1 MENAHDVSSSEDSED
16 KSRTI
21 SDSFEASAL
30 SDDIQK
36 NLDTTADISSKAL
49 DRTSQSLDYDSSLDT
64 TADVAQV
71 TQVEVESA
79 ATKKDQ
85 DPPEISSLKETPPRN
100 LNFPTNLSHSGPSAL
115 GKGRLQHPVEVEST
129 ATRNPPPETSSPEET
144 PPRVHR
150 VSSTENIT
158 VSNPG
163 VSEDFDIIVPTGN
176 QIVPTGNQIVQ
187 PENVTSEDLDRDGSP
202 ENIIVLTKNP
212 IASNPPPAS
221 EDLERN
227 GSTENIIVLTEN
239 TNVAI
244 PSASEDF
251 DRNGSTENLIV
262 STHDGSRIGDDEIV
276 TVSEPEPTNM
286 AELQKL
292 KSNCPSNWGT
302 EPSVYFLIITNIVM
316 VLMVFILP
324 VICGD
329 DDSKGHADQDENLSL
344 CKIAT
349 FSILIYC
356 HTVYWFF
363 HLIVDQ
369 YLKHHHRKGRL
380 LGYLEFYIQ
389 TKNLRRSP
397 FYLTSFGNAILLLSS
412 TILNDSCDSD
422 KECAKHYEIELLRAL
437 ICVEG
442 LTVMFMWTKY
452 IVAVRKFK
460 KDNKKPDVY
469 REDFRRKVLNKPRV
483 IADDPNC
490 SGNASTSTSALL
502 PTESHDETDVAEL
515 QSELL
520 VLLCP
525 TLGKESDEVRRQSLL
540 GNGTGNVSTGTGNS
554 IQQSV

>member
-1 MENAHDVSSSEDSED
+1 MEKNAHDVSSSEDSED
-16 KSRTI
+16 QSRTI

-30 SDDIQK
+30 SDDFQK

-49 DRTSQSLDYDSSLDT
+49 DKTSQSLDYDSSLDT

-85 DPPEISSLKETPPRN
+85 DPPEISSLEETPPRN
-100 LNFPTNLSHSGPSAL
+100 VNFPAHLSHSGPSAL

-144 PPRVHR
+144 PPRVHK

-158 VSNPG
+158 VSNPL

-176 QIVPTGNQIVQ
+176 QIVQ
-187 PENVTSEDLDRDGSP
+187 PEIVTSEDLDRDGST

-212 IASNPPPAS
+212 IVSNPPAS
-221 EDLERN
+221 EDLKRN
-227 GSTENIIVLTEN
+227 GSTENIIILTEN
-239 TNVAI
+239 PNVAI
-244 PSASEDF
+244 PSTSEDF

-292 KSNCPSNWGT
+292 KSHCPSNWCT
-302 EPSVYFLIITNIVM
+302 SPSVYFLIITNIVM

-397 FYLTSFGNAILLLSS
+397 FYITSAGNAILLLSS
-412 TILNDSCDSD
+412 TILNDACDFD
-422 KECAKHYEIELLRAL
+422 KECAKHHEIELLRAL

-469 REDFRRKVLNKPRV
+469 REDFRRKVLNKPRE
-483 IADDPNC
+483 IAGDPNC
-490 SGNASTSTSALL
+490 SGDASTSTLL
-502 PTESHDETDVAEL
+502 PTESRDEIDVAEL

>member
-1 MENAHDVSSSEDSED
+1 MEKNAHDVSSSEDSED
-16 KSRTI
+16 QSRTI

-30 SDDIQK
+30 SDDFQK

-49 DRTSQSLDYDSSLDT
+49 DKTSQSLDYDSSLDT

-71 TQVEVESA
+71 TQ
-79 ATKKDQ
+79 
-85 DPPEISSLKETPPRN
+85 I
-100 LNFPTNLSHSGPSAL
+100 
-115 GKGRLQHPVEVEST
+115 EVEST

-144 PPRVHR
+144 PPRVHK

-158 VSNPG
+158 VSNPL

-176 QIVPTGNQIVQ
+176 QIVQ
-187 PENVTSEDLDRDGSP
+187 PEIVTSEDLDREGST

-212 IASNPPPAS
+212 IVSNPPAS
-221 EDLERN
+221 EDLKRN
-227 GSTENIIVLTEN
+227 GSTENIIILTEN
-239 TNVAI
+239 PNVAI
-244 PSASEDF
+244 PSTSEDF

-292 KSNCPSNWGT
+292 KSHCPSNWCT
-302 EPSVYFLIITNIVM
+302 SPSVYFLIITNIVM

-397 FYLTSFGNAILLLSS
+397 FYITSAGNAILLLSS
-412 TILNDSCDSD
+412 TILNDACDFD
-422 KECAKHYEIELLRAL
+422 KECAKHHEIELLRAL

-469 REDFRRKVLNKPRV
+469 REDFRRKVLNKPRE
-483 IADDPNC
+483 IAGDPNC
-490 SGNASTSTSALL
+490 SGDASTSTLL
-502 PTESHDETDVAEL
+502 PTESRDEIDVAEL

>member
-1 MENAHDVSSSEDSED
+1 
-16 KSRTI
+16 
-21 SDSFEASAL
+21 
-30 SDDIQK
+30 
-36 NLDTTADISSKAL
+36 
-49 DRTSQSLDYDSSLDT
+49 
-64 TADVAQV
+64 
-71 TQVEVESA
+71 
-79 ATKKDQ
+79 
-85 DPPEISSLKETPPRN
+85 
-100 LNFPTNLSHSGPSAL
+100 LSHSGPSAL
-115 GKGRLQHPVEVEST
+115 GKGRLQHPVEVESS

-144 PPRVHR
+144 PPRVHK

-158 VSNPG
+158 VSNPV
-163 VSEDFDIIVPTGN
+163 VSEDFEIIVPTGNQIVPTGN

-244 PSASEDF
+244 PSTSEDF

-397 FYLTSFGNAILLLSS
+397 FYITSAGNAILLLSS

>member
-1 MENAHDVSSSEDSED
+1 MG
-16 KSRTI
+16 
-21 SDSFEASAL
+21 ASAL

-36 NLDTTADISSKAL
+36 NLDTTADISSKVL

-71 TQVEVESA
+71 TQ
-79 ATKKDQ
+79 
-85 DPPEISSLKETPPRN
+85 
-100 LNFPTNLSHSGPSAL
+100 
-115 GKGRLQHPVEVEST
+115 VEVEST

-158 VSNPG
+158 VSNTG

-176 QIVPTGNQIVQ
+176 QIVPTVVQ
-187 PENVTSEDLDRDGSP
+187 PEIVTSEDLDRDGSP
-202 ENIIVLTKNP
+202 ENIIVLTKTP
-212 IASNPPPAS
+212 
-221 EDLERN
+221 
-227 GSTENIIVLTEN
+227 
-239 TNVAI
+239 NVAI

-397 FYLTSFGNAILLLSS
+397 FYLTSFGKKF
-412 TILNDSCDSD
+412 C
-422 KECAKHYEIELLRAL
+422 
-437 ICVEG
+437 
-442 LTVMFMWTKY
+442 KY
-452 IVAVRKFK
+452 
-460 KDNKKPDVY
+460 
-469 REDFRRKVLNKPRV
+469 
-483 IADDPNC
+483 
-490 SGNASTSTSALL
+490 
-502 PTESHDETDVAEL
+502 
-515 QSELL
+515 
-520 VLLCP
+520 
-525 TLGKESDEVRRQSLL
+525 
-540 GNGTGNVSTGTGNS
+540 
-554 IQQSV
+554 